1 MKLTRSFV
9 SLSLI
14 LSLSLFSF
22 LSLSVQNVNAQDAKI
37 AIQRGY
43 RTGYSDGY
51 MSGYRDAIENSTKN
65 HAKHGEYSKADRAFS
80 KDYGTLEDYR
90 DGYQQGFESGYN
102 TGFDKRSFDATL
114 PIDLKKRG
122 IVAVKTPIE
131 TPSVKETAPVI
142 KETVPEKIVAET
154 KNDFPPTVSENVS
167 YNEPPVIKD
176 KPIESTYNQN
186 DDAIIVIPVETEL
199 IVELIDDLSTERNR
213 EGDKFTARIVSP
225 SEISGAIIEGRVG
238 KIIKP
243 GRIKRRSEMVLSFDR
258 IILNEARWSNL
269 NAVLTEVLPV
279 KGDNVKRVDPEGT
292 VEGKSS
298 LKDDSIKVGAATGTG
313 VVIGAVAGGPV
324 GAAVGAG
331 VGAAFGVGAVVIERG
346 KHIRLNKAQ
355 QLRIKT
361 AYETQIR

>member
-1 MKLTRSFV
+1 MKQHTKQPIGGQMKLTRSYV

-22 LSLSVQNVNAQDAKI
+22 LSLSVQTVNAQDAKI

-51 MSGYRDAIENSTKN
+51 MSGYRDSIESSAKN

-90 DGYQQGFESGYN
+90 DGYQQGFETGYN
-102 TGFDKRSFDATL
+102 VGFDKRSFDATL

-122 IVAVKTPIE
+122 VVAVNTKIE
-131 TPSVKETAPVI
+131 KPVI
-142 KETVPEKIVAET
+142 KETVAET
-154 KNDFPPTVSENVS
+154 KNDVPSNVSENVS
-167 YNEPPVIKD
+167 NNQPPVLQER
-176 KPIESTYNQN
+176 PIETTYNQN
-186 DDAIIVIPVETEL
+186 DDAIIVIPVDTEL

-225 SEISGAIIEGRVG
+225 TEISGAIIEGRVG
-238 KIIKP
+238 KIVKP

-258 IILNEARWSNL
+258 IVLNQARWSNL
-269 NAVLTEVLPV
+269 NAILTEVLPV

-298 LKDDSIKVGAATGTG
+298 IKDDSIKVGAATGTG
-313 VVIGAVAGGPV
+313 LVIGAVAGGPV
-324 GAAVGAG
+324 GAAVGAS